1 MLLVLT
7 FSRIFS
13 MMCVPFSSACRRF
26 SSSLSPIFFPR
37 SIVRLC
43 LPLFRFASSPT
54 EAAAA
59 ATACCCCSCSLVG
72 MMALREVYSGEAA
85 LLSEVAPSWSLSV
98 ASSGFLSSSV
108 ASG

>member
-72 MMALREVYSGEAA
+72 MMALREVCWEAA
-85 LLSEVAPSWSLSV
+85 SQVAPPEPLRGQQVSQPR
-98 ASSGFLSSSV
+98 
-108 ASG
+108 